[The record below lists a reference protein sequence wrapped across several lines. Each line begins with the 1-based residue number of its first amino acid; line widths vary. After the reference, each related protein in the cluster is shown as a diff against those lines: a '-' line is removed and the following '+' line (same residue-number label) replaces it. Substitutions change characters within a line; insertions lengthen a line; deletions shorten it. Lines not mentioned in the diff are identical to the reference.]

1 MNKVSRTKFMRAEGK
16 ETGTGEVSNRYTSKT
31 PSRQKEYLKEKGSK
45 NKVLKDHPYTLQK
58 KKGRIPKEFKNLRPK
73 GRKSLIKTFSQPK
86 LVEKERRT
94 QDNGEEARIV
104 HRTGQIKAICP

>member
-45 NKVLKDHPYTLQK
+45 NKVLKRPPLHP
-58 KKGRIPKEFKNLRPK
+58 PKE
-73 GRKSLIKTFSQPK
+73 
-86 LVEKERRT
+86 ERRDP
-94 QDNGEEARIV
+94 Q
-104 HRTGQIKAICP
+104 